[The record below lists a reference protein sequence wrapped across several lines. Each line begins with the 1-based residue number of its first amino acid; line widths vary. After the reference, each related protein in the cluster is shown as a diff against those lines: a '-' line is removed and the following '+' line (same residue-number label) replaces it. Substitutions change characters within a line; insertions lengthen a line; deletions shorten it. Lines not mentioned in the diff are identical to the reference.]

1 MLGFKGFHRDWKCIN
16 SKKYKVGKTYHEDI
30 AKICEYGMHFC
41 KFPLDVFNY
50 YKPGISK
57 YALIETDEK
66 DMDNNKGASYI
77 SYDTK
82 QCTKK
87 LKILKELSIKEMIE
101 KTIEIIKEGYE
112 NNFSYLRIFYKI
124 TKDSIKI
131 DDKSKVKKIFVAA
144 ISKLEDGLS
153 FNDFKSSVSLS
164 TENRGISITTG
175 DNSISVSRNNS
186 ISTGENS
193 ISVTYGDKEWRTN
206 SYTIS
211 TGNKS
216 MSISNDN
223 KDCITF
229 GDYSICSNISNIRS
243 MKTRDI
249 SYGKNSI
256 IASIG
261 NTMTNRTHGD
271 NSTIVSYGT
280 NSNNILLD
288 GRNSVSVFFGNENYN
303 PGYSKGVYFSG
314 KLGSIFI
321 FPIYKRTDDISSYKF
336 EYDIV
341 DFMVRKVDNKD
352 LKEDVVY
359 EYVNNK
365 IIETSFSK
373 DVLE

>member
-1 MLGFKGFHRDWKCIN
+1 MLGFKGFHRDWKCMN
-16 SKKYKVGKTYHEDI
+16 CKKYEIGKIYTEKYARMCQQGI
-30 AKICEYGMHFC
+30 HFC
-41 KFPLDVFNY
+41 RFPLDVFNY
-50 YKPGISK
+50 YRPGMSK

-66 DMDNNKGASYI
+66 DMDNNKGAFYI

-82 QCTKK
+82 ECTKK

-101 KTIEIIKEGYE
+101 KTIEMIKEGYE
-112 NNFSYLRIFYKI
+112 NNFSYLRVFYKI

-131 DDKSKVKKIFVAA
+131 NDKSKIKKMFVAA

-186 ISTGENS
+186 ISAGENS

-229 GDYSICSNISNIRS
+229 GDYSICSNISTITS

-261 NTMTNRTHGD
+261 NNMTNRTYGD

-280 NSNNILLD
+280 NSNNILLE
-288 GRNSVSVFFGNENYN
+288 GKNSVSVFFGNENYN
-303 PGYSKGVYFSG
+303 PGYSKGVYFVG

-321 FPIYKRTDDISSYKF
+321 FPIYKLVGDPNEFKYEIS
-336 EYDIV
+336 
-341 DFMVRKVDNKD
+341 DFMMRKVDNKD
-352 LKEDVVY
+352 LIEDVVY

-365 IIETSFSK
+365 IIKTPYDK
-373 DVLE
+373 NAI